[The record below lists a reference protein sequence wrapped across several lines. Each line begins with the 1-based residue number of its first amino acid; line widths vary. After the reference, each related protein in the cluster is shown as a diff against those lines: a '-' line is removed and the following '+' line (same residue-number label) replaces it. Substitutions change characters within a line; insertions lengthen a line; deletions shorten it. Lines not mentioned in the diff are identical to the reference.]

1 MREVLFRSYVA
12 DTLGRIAGVQTRW
25 AEIAYGGKQEPQQA
39 EPPDARSTAEVANDI
54 ISGLSAILERSD
66 TA

>member
-25 AEIAYGGKQEPQQA
+25 AEIAYGGEQAHEA
-39 EPPDARSTAEVANDI
+39 EPPDPRSTAEVANDI

>member
-1 MREVLFRSYVA
+1 MREVLFRSYVTDA
-12 DTLGRIAGVQTRW
+12 LCRLIGAQTRW
-25 AEIAYGGKQEPQQA
+25 AEIAYGVTQDKQQEEQ
-39 EPPDARSTAEVANDI
+39 PDPRSTGEVANDI